1 VAFWLHDED
10 PARNRPARTAPI
22 IASPGAAARKDWRSS
37 LRDDLRFLKLW
48 LRRPS
53 HLGAIL
59 PSSKSLALAMAG
71 QIDPAATG
79 AVVELG
85 GGTGSITAA
94 LLDGGTAAEDLVVIE
109 REPALVDLLRAR
121 FAGVKVIH
129 GDARDV
135 VRLAQHAGVGPVKA
149 VVSGLPLLSLPDTVC
164 RQIIAEAFR
173 VLRPGGCLVQFTY
186 APVSPISRSTTH
198 ALDIVGKRADWV
210 LDNLPPASVWNFRRR
225 TAPAMWPADGR

>member
-1 VAFWLHDED
+1 MTAQLESD
-10 PARNRPARTAPI
+10 PTVQMTMPTDTA
-22 IASPGAAARKDWRSS
+22 SSEQWHSS
-37 LRDDLRFLKLW
+37 LRDNLRFLKLW
-48 LRRPS
+48 LRRPVS
-53 HLGAIL
+53 VGAVL
-59 PSSKSLALAMAG
+59 PSGKSLALAMAE
-71 QIDPAATG
+71 QIDPAVPG
-79 AVVELG
+79 AVLELG

-94 LLDGGTAAEDLVVIE
+94 LLESGTAAEDLVVIE

-121 FAGVKVIH
+121 FGGVKVIH

-135 VRLAQHAGVGPVKA
+135 VRLAEHAGVGPVKA

-186 APVSPISRSTTH
+186 APMSPISRSTTY

-225 TAPAMWPADGR
+225 IAPAMWRADGR